1 MKLKDIIIDA
11 VATTGGKL
19 IATGVRPAA
28 VYINGARTDEVDGWR
43 VDCVLPMRGYDRLS
57 VKLPQTATVN
67 ESIVGK
73 EVSFDGLEIKA
84 SVISGRGIVSSM
96 ASGVRVV
103 GKG

>member
-1 MKLKDIIIDA
+1 MKLKNIIIDA
-11 VATTGGKL
+11 VATTGGQMVV
-19 IATGVRPAA
+19 TGVRPAA
-28 VYINGARTDEVDGWR
+28 VYIDGAKTDAVDGWR

-84 SVISGRGIVSSM
+84 SVITGRGIVSAT
-96 ASGVRVV
+96 ASGVCAV

>member
-1 MKLKDIIIDA
+1 MQLKELHIDA
-11 VATTGGKL
+11 AATTGGKL
-19 IATGVRPAA
+19 IATGIRPAQ
-28 VYINGARTDEVDGWR
+28 VYLNGVRTDEVDGWR

-84 SVISGRGIVSSM
+84 SVISGRGIVSAT
-96 ASGVRVV
+96 ASGVHIS
-103 GKG
+103 KQA